1 MYVSAVFMGW
11 GSEDEFDSLEL
22 ELWGWLGD
30 SQMWVLQTKFQSSG
44 WAGSIPNR

>member
-11 GSEDEFDSLEL
+11 GSED

-30 SQMWVLQTKFQSSG
+30 SQMWVLQT
-44 WAGSIPNR
+44 GSIPNR